1 VLASLRARSG
11 AETLPIT
18 PLTKDQL
25 ALWLPTQPAAIEGW
39 VVSTAFTAE
48 PGQLSPIAG
57 ADGRLSRVLV
67 GVPVGDDPWAY
78 AGLPT
83 ALPPGSY
90 RLDADL
96 GPQGAS
102 RAALGWAL
110 GCYEFSRYRK
120 TDRTLPVLVWPKG
133 ADRAGVE
140 RAAGATFFVRD
151 LINTPA
157 ADMGPAELAEA
168 ARALAEEFEG
178 RLRVVIGAEL
188 LAQSFPAIHA
198 VGRASPREPRLL
210 DLTWG
215 RRSDPK
221 VTVVGKGVCFDSGG
235 LDLKPSAGM
244 LLMKKDMG
252 GAAHALWLARMVM
265 MAGLP
270 IRLRVL
276 IPAVD
281 NAVSGDALR
290 PLDVLATRKGLT
302 VEVGNT
308 DAEGR
313 LVLADAL
320 TEADRDKPDLL
331 IDFATLTG
339 ATRVALGAEIPA
351 LFCNNETLAAD
362 LLAAADAA
370 ADPLWRLP
378 LWQPYRKGLES
389 KVADLINV
397 AGHSDAGA
405 IIGALF
411 LESFVGRETAWAHLD
426 IMAWNPTGRPGRPE
440 GGEAMGL
447 RAAYAVIDNRFG
459 TGVRTV

>member
-1 VLASLRARSG
+1 MLASLRARSG

-25 ALWLPTQPAAIEGW
+25 DLWLPTQPATIAAW
-39 VVSTAFTAE
+39 VSSTGFTAT
-48 PGQLSPIAG
+48 PGQLSLVAG
-57 ADGRLSRVLV
+57 ADGRLARVLG
-67 GVPVGDDPWAY
+67 GVPTDADLWTY
-78 AGLPT
+78 AGLPV

-96 GPQGAS
+96 GARGAD

-110 GCYEFSRYRK
+110 GCYGFNRYRK
-120 TDRTLPVLVWPKG
+120 TDTVLPVLVWPKG

-157 ADMGPAELAEA
+157 ADMGPAELADVT
-168 ARALAEEFEG
+168 RALADEFEG
-178 RLRVVIGAEL
+178 KLQVITGAEL
-188 LAQSFPAIHA
+188 LAQTFPAIHA

-210 DLTWG
+210 DLSWG

-221 VTVVGKGVCFDSGG
+221 VTLVGKGVCFDSGG
-235 LDLKPSAGM
+235 LDLKPSSGM

-252 GAAHALWLARMVM
+252 GAAHALGLARMIM

-270 IRLRVL
+270 VRLRVL
-276 IPAVD
+276 VPAVD
-281 NAVSGDALR
+281 NAISGNALR
-290 PLDVLATRKGLT
+290 PLDVIQTRKGLT

-320 TEADRDKPDLL
+320 T
-331 IDFATLTG
+331 
-339 ATRVALGAEIPA
+339 
-351 LFCNNETLAAD
+351 D
-362 LLAAADAA
+362 LLAAADAV
-370 ADPLWRLP
+370 ADPMWRLP
-378 LWQPYRKGLES
+378 LWQPYRSGLDS
-389 KVADLINV
+389 KIADLANV
-397 AGHSDAGA
+397 ASHGHAGA
-405 IIGALF
+405 IIAALF
-411 LESFVGRETAWAHLD
+411 LERFVGRETAWAHLD
-426 IMAWNPTGRPGRPE
+426 IMAWNSGSKPGRPE

-447 RAAYAVIDNRFG
+447 RAAYALIDRRFG
-459 TGVRTV
+459 AGAKSPPPEARKDT

>member
-1 VLASLRARSG
+1 VLVSLRARSG
-11 AETLPIT
+11 TETLPIT
-18 PLTKDQL
+18 PLTRDQL
-25 ALWLPTQPAAIEGW
+25 DLWLPTQAPAVAAW
-39 VVSTAFTAE
+39 VSSTGFTAE
-48 PGQLSPIAG
+48 AGQVSLIAG
-57 ADGRLSRVLV
+57 EDGRLARVLA
-67 GVPVGDDPWAY
+67 GIGGADEPWSY
-78 AGLPT
+78 AGLPG

-96 GPQGAS
+96 APEAAN

-110 GCYEFSRYRK
+110 GSYTFTRYRK
-120 TDRTLPVLVWPKG
+120 SDKALPVLVWPRG
-133 ADRAGVE
+133 ATRAAVE

-168 ARALAEEFEG
+168 ARMLADEFEG
-178 RLRVVIGAEL
+178 KLKIIAGTDL
-188 LAQSFPAIHA
+188 LTQNFPAIHA

-215 RRSDPK
+215 RRADPK
-221 VTVVGKGVCFDSGG
+221 VTLVGKGVCFDSGG
-235 LDLKPSAGM
+235 LDLKPSSGM

-252 GAAHALWLARMVM
+252 GAAHALGLARMIM

-270 IRLRVL
+270 VRLRVL

-290 PLDVLATRKGLT
+290 PLDVITTRKGLT

-320 TEADRDKPDLL
+320 AEADRDKPDLL
-331 IDFATLTG
+331 VDFATLTG
-339 ATRVALGAEIPA
+339 AARVALGPELPA
-351 LFCNNETLAAD
+351 LLCNDDALATE
-362 LLAAADAA
+362 LLAEGDAA

-389 KVADLINV
+389 KVADLNNV
-397 AGHSDAGA
+397 ASHAFAGA
-405 IIGALF
+405 IVAGLF
-411 LESFVGRETAWAHLD
+411 LESFVSRTTPWAHLD
-426 IMAWNPTGRPGRPE
+426 IMAWNTATKPGRPE

-447 RAAYAVIDNRFG
+447 RAVYGVIDRRFG
-459 TGVRTV
+459 AKPG